1 MWSEQEIA
9 RRQADERIERDGE
22 IRLDAVQHVLEALA
36 DNASGRTEPDSVLR
50 TVMSDVTK
58 TLSVEPR
65 SARTPVPILFV
76 PKICI
81 AISLSNLAAGE
92 MNDAINGVIREKN
105 IFLRAILQQYF

>member
-1 MWSEQEIA
+1 M
-9 RRQADERIERDGE
+9 
-22 IRLDAVQHVLEALA
+22 
-36 DNASGRTEPDSVLR
+36 P
-50 TVMSDVTK
+50 DVTK

-65 SARTPVPILFV
+65 SARTTVPILFV